1 MILTLYSLQIEPLS
15 LFMNSFLFTSKN
27 SIDTHFSPASNP
39 PPNRFFNPF
48 TGCCSNDQETQHNY
62 PKLPFNATLFC
73 SQVSCNLIINH
84 STGSF
89 FLFPFF
95 VPSIQSNAPDH
106 QYRIGWHL
114 LSPFVDLFDALPSF
128 RLRIQ
133 SIFFSAVR
141 VARKGWHNGP

>member
-15 LFMNSFLFTSKN
+15 LFMNSFLLPKIQLIRTFPLPQILLP
-27 SIDTHFSPASNP
+27 IDFLTLSPAVAPMTKKRNIII
-39 PPNRFFNPF
+39 
-48 TGCCSNDQETQHNY
+48 QNY
-62 PKLPFNATLFC
+62 LFNATLFC

-95 VPSIQSNAPDH
+95 VPSIQSNVPDH

-128 RLRIQ
+128 RLRIK

-141 VARKGWHNGP
+141 AAKKGWHNGP